1 MNCDSSMDTRTAGDS
16 QQGYSHLT
24 ELCIMQY
31 NCGGANYRLAR
42 SIFDRLHPEQHH
54 IVAIQDPYLNAQ
66 ARTTYCPPGYHL
78 CYTPTAET

>member
-1 MNCDSSMDTRTAGDS
+1 MNCDSSMDTLTAGDS
-16 QQGYSHLT
+16 QQGHSHST

-42 SIFDRLHPEQHH
+42 SVFDRLHPEQHH
-54 IVAIQDPYLNAQ
+54 IVAIQEPYLNAQ
-66 ARTTYCPPGYHL
+66 AQTTYCPPGYHL